1 MEGDEVVGTRAQ
13 LHQVLDDVDLIARQL
28 ISCINNS
35 NHAENRDKM
44 AENRKVM
51 DVDQLAR
58 LLSTKQGEIQELVR
72 VAGQQKQ
79 LKDDVTCIKQSI
91 VTYDK
96 RISNMQ
102 RTFNEAERLQVL
114 DCFLF
119 CLSLGQCCNQTSNQ
133 FERALQVIKV
143 VGFCLLL
150 EEIKFWMLYNFII

>member
-28 ISCINNS
+28 ISCINQRQGENADKT
-35 NHAENRDKM
+35 AEFK
-44 AENRKVM
+44 KVM

-58 LLSTKQGEIQELVR
+58 LLSGKQGELQGLVR

-96 RISNMQ
+96 RISDMQ
-102 RTFNEAERLQVL
+102 RTLNEAERLQV
-114 DCFLF
+114 F
-119 CLSLGQCCNQTSNQ
+119 
-133 FERALQVIKV
+133 
-143 VGFCLLL
+143 
-150 EEIKFWMLYNFII
+150 